1 MMRLKILAALLAVFT
16 TLTACGDDP
25 SKPYLKIIGGGFTN
39 SITSNIVTYSFV
51 AKRMKP
57 LPEGS
62 VLEAHF
68 DLPDSD
74 RKYVTWLPAEA
85 NKDRY
90 LFESEP
96 LHGLKKAVPLKVR
109 LRLLEALGGKE
120 IAVVEKSFTSDTDQ

>member
-1 MMRLKILAALLAVFT
+1 MIRLKLLAALFALVALLA
-16 TLTACGDDP
+16 ACGDDP

-74 RKYVTWLPAEA
+74 QKYVTWLPAEA

-96 LHGLKKAVPLKVR
+96 LHGLKKGVPLKVR
-109 LRLLEALGGKE
+109 LRLLETLGGKE
-120 IAVVEKSFTSDTDQ
+120 IAEVEKAFTSDNDQ